1 MYAERDF
8 LLCLPGAGASGPEMG
23 EPGAH
28 GVFFKEEENDRDD
41 QKGKDGGRESPPM
54 MTHDMELRVSEP
66 AVTAS
71 AVGSMPTIM
80 VKVVMRIGRRRSRP
94 ASITASFALIP

>member
-1 MYAERDF
+1 MIGMTSRVKTVD
-8 LLCLPGAGASGPEMG
+8 
-23 EPGAH
+23 
-28 GVFFKEEENDRDD
+28 VR
-41 QKGKDGGRESPPM
+41 SPPM

-94 ASITASFALIP
+94 ASITASFALMPC